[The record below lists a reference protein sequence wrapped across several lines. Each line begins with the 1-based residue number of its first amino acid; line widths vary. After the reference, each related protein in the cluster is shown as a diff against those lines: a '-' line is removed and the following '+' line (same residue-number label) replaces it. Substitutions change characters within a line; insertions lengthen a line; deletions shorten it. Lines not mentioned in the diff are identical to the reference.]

1 MAGSTRDRPRA
12 FASKTQPAVDW
23 SAVNGGTVAPRQPL
37 GRWPACRSGP
47 SVVTEGRPDARARR
61 RLETR
66 ACGSPVLTWPMAHA
80 RVAADV
86 RPGRSQ
92 LCVLQ
97 PAFMLNPCTAARRA
111 RMSVGEVYV
120 HGATHRVPRATL
132 YTFVLRARAVVGL
145 SLSSDRLSWRIKSV
159 PQYVRSYPR
168 GCHVEMP
175 LRSPECGEIG
185 AAHGRRGRAARARG
199 GESALRTPRPP
210 ARRRA
215 RRRVECAAV
224 TCMCVLQRAPPDT
237 PFGRAHD
244 MSETTRSE
252 DRAHD
257 TVVPT
262 RSRQEPQHVST
273 TPRVRHARSHHP
285 HAASKCPAG
294 RQRYARGPYDFAP
307 IGARVISNE
316 ARREGKQSTPTRV
329 VARAP
334 GPVAADESAH
344 WYPRRPG
351 RARSEAAV
359 RAASSQRI
367 SSATRALC
375 NMRRQKLA
383 GKRSRA
389 RGVATC
395 SAARRGTR
403 RMMADEQVHTSAE
416 VSGTMGSGRG

>member
-66 ACGSPVLTWPMAHA
+66 ACGSPILTWPMAHA

-262 RSRQEPQHVST
+262 RARHRAHKSHNTSQRLPVFATLARIIRTLH
-273 TPRVRHARSHHP
+273 PNVR
-285 HAASKCPAG
+285 
-294 RQRYARGPYDFAP
+294 
-307 IGARVISNE
+307 
-316 ARREGKQSTPTRV
+316 
-329 VARAP
+329 
-334 GPVAADESAH
+334 
-344 WYPRRPG
+344 
-351 RARSEAAV
+351 
-359 RAASSQRI
+359 RAASDTHEGHTTSHQLVRGL
-367 SSATRALC
+367 SATR
-375 NMRRQKLA
+375 
-383 GKRSRA
+383 RA
-389 RGVATC
+389 VKGSSQPQRG
-395 SAARRGTR
+395 
-403 RMMADEQVHTSAE
+403 
-416 VSGTMGSGRG
+416 